1 MQEVLIHQRVIQEE
15 MECVDQ
21 PHQDKVLEVVEELP
35 LQVEMDLQALVVME
49 EQVLQIQF

>member
-1 MQEVLIHQRVIQEE
+1 MQEVLPYLKETQEE

-21 PHQDKVLEVVEELP
+21 AHRHKVLEVVEELP